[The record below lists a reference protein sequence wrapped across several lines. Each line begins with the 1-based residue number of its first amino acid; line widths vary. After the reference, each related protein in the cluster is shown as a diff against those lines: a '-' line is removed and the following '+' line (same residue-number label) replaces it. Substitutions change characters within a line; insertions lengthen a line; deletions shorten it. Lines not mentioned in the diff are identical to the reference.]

1 MMTKLEPSSHFSALR
16 VKNVLLHLVQY
27 KFNVYLKLDN
37 LKLSLAHTKK
47 SKVGIEITEDEK

>member
-1 MMTKLEPSSHFSALR
+1 MFT
-16 VKNVLLHLVQY
+16 Q
-27 KFNVYLKLDN
+27 KLDN